1 MRIVGCLSAVPMM
14 GRFVI
19 IPSFVMRRLLPL
31 VLLLACEAEG
41 YEEQVA
47 APRAQPWFSPCEIL
61 CANLKK
67 SIEERPDMLVMRL
80 EDALVIN
87 ETCAGEIVTA
97 AIDAVRAKPQL
108 VRVIL
113 ETAMKVVP
121 ARSETVMAA
130 ARSYE
135 PGKVKELVYEEVR
148 RAEMPPGA
156 PLMEIRRAEPA
167 HVIGPEPV
175 EEIRRAEVSVRK
187 ASPMYE
193 GKRAVMADRL
203 PQEEIRPAEMVRGA
217 LPATDG

>member
-1 MRIVGCLSAVPMM
+1 M
-14 GRFVI
+14 
-19 IPSFVMRRLLPL
+19 
-31 VLLLACEAEG
+31 LACEVNG
-41 YEEQVA
+41 NEENEV
-47 APRAQPWFSPCEIL
+47 APRAQPWFSPCEVL

-97 AIDAVRAKPQL
+97 AIDAVRAKPHL

-113 ETAMKVVP
+113 ETAMKVAP
-121 ARSETVMAA
+121 SRSETVMAA

-135 PGKVKELVYEEVR
+135 PGKVKELVFEEVR

-167 HVIGPEPV
+167 HVIGPGPV

-187 ASPMYE
+187 TAPEFE
-193 GKRAVMADRL
+193 GKRAIMADLSPR
-203 PQEEIRPAEMVRGA
+203 EEIRPAEIILTA

>member
-1 MRIVGCLSAVPMM
+1 
-14 GRFVI
+14 
-19 IPSFVMRRLLPL
+19 MRRLLPL
-31 VLLLACEAEG
+31 VFMLACEVEG
-41 YEEQVA
+41 YEEEML

-87 ETCAGEIVTA
+87 EPCAGEIVTA
-97 AIDAVRAKPQL
+97 AIDAVGAKPHL

-113 ETAMKVVP
+113 DTAIKVVP

-130 ARSYE
+130 ARSYA

-167 HVIGPEPV
+167 HVIGPGPV
-175 EEIRRAEVSVRK
+175 EEIRRAEVSGRK
-187 ASPMYE
+187 AAFEQE
-193 GKRAVMADRL
+193 GKREVMANL
-203 PQEEIRPAEMVRGA
+203 PPREEIRPAEIIRA
-217 LPATDG
+217 AQPARDG

>member
-1 MRIVGCLSAVPMM
+1 M
-14 GRFVI
+14 
-19 IPSFVMRRLLPL
+19 L
-31 VLLLACEAEG
+31 VCGHVSCAEEELAL
-41 YEEQVA
+41 
-47 APRAQPWFSPCEIL
+47 RAQPWFSPCEVL

-87 ETCAGEIVTA
+87 EPCAGEIVTA
-97 AIDAVRAKPQL
+97 AIDAVRAKPHL

-113 ETAMKVVP
+113 ETAMKVAP

-130 ARSYE
+130 ARNYE

-167 HVIGPEPV
+167 HVIGPGPV

-187 ASPMYE
+187 AAPASE
-193 GKRAVMADRL
+193 GKRAVMANL
-203 PQEEIRPAEMVRGA
+203 PPREEIRRAEIILTA